1 VGYTALRIMG
11 LELPGWGMKSNMTAN
26 PFNEILV

>member
-1 VGYTALRIMG
+1 MG
-11 LELPGWGMKSNMTAN
+11 LEIPSWGVKSNMTAN